1 MYSTLAAG
9 KNSPPDLGIVDDL
22 FSAVSQTSMV
32 TMFCVRQR
40 DSLYDHVNLCSTQK
54 ALSERSFPGSCPV
67 VSGVA
72 TQILTVLL
80 CWLVN
85 SQKWTKS
92 RAWNSRSTQTV
103 LVDTAENV
111 GFRAAPGLPGP
122 AASQPAGGIW
132 TPRHRHRPQLSL
144 TGSPQLSLT
153 GIFPDRTLD
162 NIDFDRMLLPR
173 RTAAGRGKS
182 TQ

>member
-54 ALSERSFPGSCPV
+54 TLSERSFPGSCPV

-103 LVDTAENV
+103 LVDTAEDV

-132 TPRHRHRPQLSL
+132 TPRHRHRPRSSL
-144 TGSPQLSLT
+144 ERSRLRSLLAPST
-153 GIFPDRTLD
+153 SYSISMPAISIF
-162 NIDFDRMLLPR
+162 IFDE
-173 RTAAGRGKS
+173 
-182 TQ
+182 